1 MTVFRYFASAEVVS
15 GLDDLGD
22 TLPARTVA
30 EEEQPM
36 KAARALAT
44 LRAHFVR
51 PTRRLRRG
59 RGHDEECRAQN
70 SRSRRAG
77 PHHKGIV
84 TKGLS
89 TDKERK

>member
-1 MTVFRYFASAEVVS
+1 MI
-15 GLDDLGD
+15 
-22 TLPARTVA
+22 VA
-30 EEEQPM
+30 MFCLREPPPRDEQPM

-51 PTRRLRRG
+51 PARRLRRG
-59 RGHDEECRAQN
+59 RGHDEECRAPH
-70 SRSRRAG
+70 RRRRCAG

-84 TKGLS
+84 TNGLS